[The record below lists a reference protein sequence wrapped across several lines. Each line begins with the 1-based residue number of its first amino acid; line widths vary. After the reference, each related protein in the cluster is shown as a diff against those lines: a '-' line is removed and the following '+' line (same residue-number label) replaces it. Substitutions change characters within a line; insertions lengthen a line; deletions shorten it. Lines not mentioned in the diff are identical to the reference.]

1 MKGLI
6 MKKRIDSFDFIRAI
20 CALIIVIYHYAD
32 ICITTPQFSNFPF
45 FYSYANGKWGET
57 TVVTIFFLIS
67 GASLYYNH
75 SDMGLKD
82 CKKFYFGRFKG
93 IFPMFYM
100 LWLFLYY
107 KQVCGVKNFL
117 YNGNPKYFLLTLTG
131 MDGYLSYR
139 YTPNYYFIGEWF
151 LGALILL
158 YLCYPLL
165 VFCMKHCK
173 IITTLVLIGGF
184 GFLYHTDIFLIS
196 KERNLITCLLA
207 FWLGMLF
214 IEYMDLFTRWQFVIP
229 AAVLSAILL
238 FVPLP
243 IDSLI
248 CMQVTSICLF
258 LVFYFIGSYAMKLKP
273 LRAFFS
279 YTSKISYPIFLL
291 QHVVM
296 SEVIHTFDAYALTV
310 KQELLVLILV
320 FVVIYTFATVLF
332 VLNKALVNS
341 KPFLKL
347 QEFFQ

>member
-1 MKGLI
+1 

-57 TVVTIFFLIS
+57 TIVTIFFLIS

-75 SDMGLKD
+75 SDLKPKD

-117 YNGNPKYFLLTLTG
+117 YNGNPKHFLLTLLG

-158 YLCYPLL
+158 YICYPLL
-165 VFCMKHCK
+165 VWCMKHCR
-173 IITTLVLIGGF
+173 IITTLVLLLGF
-184 GFLYHTDIFLIS
+184 GALYHTNFFVIS

-214 IEYMDLFTRWQFVIP
+214 IEYMELLTKWQFVIP
-229 AAVLSAILL
+229 SAILSAVLL
-238 FVPLP
+238 FIPLP
-243 IDSLI
+243 MDSLL
-248 CMQVTSICLF
+248 CMQITSICLF
-258 LVFYFIGSYAMKLKP
+258 LVFYFIGSYAMKPKP
-273 LRAFFS
+273 LRIFFQ

-291 QHVVM
+291 QHIVM
-296 SEVIHTFDAYALTV
+296 SEVIHTFDAYTLTV
-310 KQELLVLILV
+310 KQELLILLLV
-320 FVVIYTFATVLF
+320 FAVIYIFATVLLT
-332 VLNKALVNS
+332 LNKALVNS

-347 QEFFQ
+347 QGFFE